1 MEGGERA
8 RVRACEG
15 AARRAQVGAT
25 SPRHRYIFYESKD
38 KPYQFWHDPG
48 PSFPCALRVHPNTLT
63 ASPLCTMQG
72 EKEET
77 ERLEQEEKREK
88 VTAPALRLV
97 QQARLGTLPSDAAW
111 PVRSYR
117 YGARPER

>member
-1 MEGGERA
+1 
-8 RVRACEG
+8 
-15 AARRAQVGAT
+15 
-25 SPRHRYIFYESKD
+25 
-38 KPYQFWHDPG
+38 
-48 PSFPCALRVHPNTLT
+48 
-63 ASPLCTMQG
+63 MQG

>member
-1 MEGGERA
+1 
-8 RVRACEG
+8 
-15 AARRAQVGAT
+15 
-25 SPRHRYIFYESKD
+25 
-38 KPYQFWHDPG
+38 
-48 PSFPCALRVHPNTLT
+48 
-63 ASPLCTMQG
+63 MQG

-77 ERLEQEEKREK
+77 ERLEQQEEKREK

>member
-1 MEGGERA
+1 
-8 RVRACEG
+8 
-15 AARRAQVGAT
+15 
-25 SPRHRYIFYESKD
+25 
-38 KPYQFWHDPG
+38 
-48 PSFPCALRVHPNTLT
+48 
-63 ASPLCTMQG
+63 MQG

-111 PVRSYR
+111 PV
-117 YGARPER
+117 